1 MSQLALADAVRD
13 FLSAKKPQ
21 TARTYRADLDRMTS
35 HLGPSRLVTDVTPL
49 DLIRYWQTVPPGW
62 VVATRNKHIKT
73 IRTFFNWLVKMDELS
88 KSPASA
94 IKLEPDRK
102 LIPRDKAITD
112 EDVYRLIEY
121 CKWEAAT
128 PRDLALVMFAADT
141 GCRAGEIAGLGWGDV
156 NLDKMFADVDGK
168 SGVGRVAF
176 GAECAKA
183 LRRWR
188 DFRVRRYGSCEGA
201 VFNRHGK
208 RMKSAN
214 ISQAMSRICER
225 AGVEGGGIHQ
235 FRHRKGHQLA
245 DARVAPST
253 AAAVLRHSDP
263 LITMRH
269 YYPSDWWAAERAMRD
284 LVYDPAKRAA
294 SDKTV
299 PFSLS
304 KPVADE
310 DVS

>member
-1 MSQLALADAVRD
+1 MSELVLADAVRD
-13 FLSAKKPQ
+13 FLSTKKPA
-21 TARTYRADLDRMTS
+21 TARTYRADLERMVAG
-35 HLGPSRLVTDVTPL
+35 LGPSRLVTDVKPL
-49 DLIRYWQTVPPGW
+49 DLIRYWQTVPPEW
-62 VVATRNKHIKT
+62 KVATRNKHIKT
-73 IRTFFNWLVKMDELS
+73 IRTFFNWLVKMDALV

-102 LIPRDKAITD
+102 LIPRDKAISD
-112 EDVYRLIEY
+112 ADVYRLIEY

-141 GCRAGEIAGLGWGDV
+141 GCRAGEIAGLQWEDV
-156 NLDKMFADVDGK
+156 NLDKMFADIDGK

-183 LRRWR
+183 LRRWQ
-188 DFRVRRYGSCEGA
+188 DFRVRRYDSCEGY

-208 RMKSAN
+208 KILSAN

-269 YYPSDWWAAERAMRD
+269 YYPSDWWAAERAMRE
-284 LVYDPAKRAA
+284 LVYDPHKQEQGG
-294 SDKTV
+294 KTV

-304 KPVADE
+304 KPGADE
-310 DVS
+310 EVS